1 MTKVNISFSAIC
13 NILSNRR
20 SKQFFC
26 IKNKITKKNLL
37 LQNADVAETASKSSK
52 TKTSSSSSGSRN
64 LWVSGLSS
72 LTRATDLKII
82 FSKFG
87 KVVGAKVVTNTRTPG
102 TRCYGLVTM
111 GSTSDASKCI
121 EHLHRTELHGR
132 IISVERTKSDICV
145 TKPTKAD
152 GEKKVDASS
161 ERKKPEKEAK
171 KDDATKDTSKSDGEK
186 TADVKKR
193 DVTTERKRE
202 NAHPQRQRIT
212 ARISHEQNEASSA
225 PRRQVVHRRPV
236 AGEPRDVLSFQ
247 KIRDERERQLTNQ
260 RLRERERKLREEE
273 RRRVEA
279 RRRQREEEER
289 LVRERERLKKERLRL
304 EREKADLL
312 RLERERQKL
321 EREKIEL
328 ERLELKRQQ
337 LKYDI
342 IFEILQSQH
351 FSILSSVTHK
361 FYRNENGT
369 HIGVH

>member
-1 MTKVNISFSAIC
+1 M
-13 NILSNRR
+13 SNAVQIFV
-20 SKQFFC
+20 K
-26 IKNKITKKNLL
+26 KI
-37 LQNADVAETASKSSK
+37 LQNADVAESAASKSSK
-52 TKTSSSSSGSRN
+52 TKTSSSSSSGSRN

-82 FSKFG
+82 FSKYG

-145 TKPTKAD
+145 SKPTKTDGDKKAD
-152 GEKKVDASS
+152 SLS
-161 ERKKPEKEAK
+161 ERKKPEKEVK
-171 KDDATKDTSKSDGEK
+171 KDDATKETTKTDGEK
-186 TADVKKR
+186 SADAKPI
-193 DVTTERKRE
+193 ERKRE

-212 ARISHEQNEASSA
+212 ARISREQNDATSAS
-225 PRRQVVHRRPV
+225 RRLVPHRSRPV
-236 AGEPRDVLSFQ
+236 TKGEPRDVLSFQ
-247 KIRDERERQLTNQ
+247 KIRDERERQ

-273 RRRVEA
+273 RRRGEA
-279 RRRQREEEER
+279 RRRQHEEEQR
-289 LVRERERLKKERLRL
+289 LLRERERLKKERLRL

-342 IFEILQSQH
+342 IFD
-351 FSILSSVTHK
+351 F
-361 FYRNENGT
+361 
-369 HIGVH
+369 

>member
-1 MTKVNISFSAIC
+1 M
-13 NILSNRR
+13 
-20 SKQFFC
+20 
-26 IKNKITKKNLL
+26 
-37 LQNADVAETASKSSK
+37 
-52 TKTSSSSSGSRN
+52 
-64 LWVSGLSS
+64 SGLSS

-82 FSKFG
+82 FSKYG

-121 EHLHRTELHGR
+121 EHLNRTELHGR

-145 TKPTKAD
+145 SKPTKAD
-152 GEKKVDASS
+152 GEKKTDASAD
-161 ERKKPEKEAK
+161 RKKPEKDVK
-171 KDDATKDTSKSDGEK
+171 KDDATKETIKTDGEK

-193 DVTTERKRE
+193 EVTTERKRE

-212 ARISHEQNEASSA
+212 ARISREQNEASSA
-225 PRRQVVHRRPV
+225 PRRPVVHRPRPGT
-236 AGEPRDVLSFQ
+236 GEPRDVLSFQ

-273 RRRVEA
+273 RRRSEA

-289 LVRERERLKKERLRL
+289 LLRERERLKKERIRL

-337 LKYDI
+337 LKYDL
-342 IFEILQSQH
+342 IFEILKSQD
-351 FSILSSVTHK
+351 FSNLSSVSLNVTK
-361 FYRNENGT
+361 MKT
-369 HIGVH
+369 ALVHILVLL

>member
-1 MTKVNISFSAIC
+1 M
-13 NILSNRR
+13 
-20 SKQFFC
+20 
-26 IKNKITKKNLL
+26 
-37 LQNADVAETASKSSK
+37 
-52 TKTSSSSSGSRN
+52 
-64 LWVSGLSS
+64 
-72 LTRATDLKII
+72 
-82 FSKFG
+82 
-87 KVVGAKVVTNTRTPG
+87 VTNTRTPG

-111 GSTSDASKCI
+111 GSTTDASKCI
-121 EHLHRTELHGR
+121 DHLHRTELHGR

-152 GEKKVDASS
+152 GEKKADTSS
-161 ERKKPEKEAK
+161 DRKKPEKEVK
-171 KDDATKDTSKSDGEK
+171 KDDSTKDSTVKSDGEK
-186 TADVKKR
+186 PADAKKR
-193 DVTTERKRE
+193 EVTAERKRE

-212 ARISHEQNEASSA
+212 ARISRERNEASSA
-225 PRRQVVHRRPV
+225 APRRPV
-236 AGEPRDVLSFQ
+236 HRQRPATGEPRDVLSFQ

-289 LVRERERLKKERLRL
+289 LLRERERLKKERLRL

-337 LKYDI
+337 LKYDL
-342 IFEILQSQH
+342 IFENFTISRLLYFVSTVSTPFNVTKMNAAFISFILVSLEFH
-351 FSILSSVTHK
+351 YYKPVGCSMCVSLI
-361 FYRNENGT
+361 NETKKNFNSKIT
-369 HIGVH
+369 FFVQTTS